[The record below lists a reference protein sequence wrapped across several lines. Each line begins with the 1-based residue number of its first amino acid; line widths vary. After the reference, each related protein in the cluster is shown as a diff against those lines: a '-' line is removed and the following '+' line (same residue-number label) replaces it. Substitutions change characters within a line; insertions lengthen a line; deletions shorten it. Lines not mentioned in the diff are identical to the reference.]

1 MSQYENLEELL
12 AGEKARKPFLNDGT
26 WTDEDIY
33 RLYRGKNPTAKPL
46 WEEHDKQL
54 DRGISGDVS
63 ANAMNGLAST
73 FDYFIDEESSDWM
86 KLSYNK
92 SLTGLT
98 EQLFSGDERYNLD
111 DYNPGIVADVAS
123 TALSFMMPL
132 DLLTFWAGGQLA
144 KPIAGFAAKGL
155 GYSAQ
160 KIGTIA
166 GKDMIIPAYRVMA
179 QKTLQKTGER
189 MLLQGINQGTALAVF
204 EGAIGGV
211 QAAINGEEI
220 LPGITGGVIHGG
232 IMGGIAGAVGGG
244 LMAKHAQFFGVSA
257 GGAQIAKGSL
267 EGKVLS
273 PWDYIKKTSTGIPG
287 QLLAESAVFTA
298 PTAYELSK
306 TDELTVKNL
315 AVEYAKT
322 LGLFGIL
329 KTKHH
334 LLERGGKFLDEHQTL
349 FGEPSKDHG
358 VENVVKGVKKNLE
371 DVDSKSIIDKDI
383 NQKNI
388 DGLDRLR
395 TKLFEEA
402 EIDRVEYD
410 TLREDID
417 WLRRGLKNNSLSNE
431 NKKDVERAVKTI
443 TKLKGLLSDMN
454 AEYKEQEGLGGI
466 SKVVKEE
473 FDGWKNEMNLLDE
486 TLNNLDNVKVT
497 KPEDVKITSGVMKKY
512 LKKKGIKTIER
523 DTDPKTGEP
532 LDKPIDVP
540 LAKATK
546 EEIQE
551 EYAATKDIF
560 KEEIE
565 REKAISGAGTVEEQA
580 AATVKKL
587 EERLG
592 LADIGTSEKKVEEI
606 QSKDLSEVVES
617 EKDSKRFLNRQ
628 ELDPSHKNYIEPQ
641 SKETNMILTDWLN
654 SLKSKT
660 SKNAKSVTKFLK
672 KIGKKDISEITF
684 EDIKNWVKEK
694 AEANEQIESDLQN
707 ITNSIK
713 HANDRGF
720 ITKLPYTQKQMKPMW
735 NISNELIK
743 RRSKEV
749 KGVAGTIAEELGGID
764 KTFAHVDK
772 STKKDL
778 EINTVANLHGKE
790 GFGLRAG
797 EISQLKPE
805 NIVKRGNYYEIILTS
820 TEAKSF
826 ARPVPISKKT
836 YDAIQKVIQ
845 KKKIKKGQ
853 HIFDKESS
861 SKASE
866 ISGITEKLLAKGVK
880 PQLELVL
887 RKLAETTWGIK
898 GLTQTGINY
907 FKSLMGHEVKWSDKI
922 YGTTASEGQLDRI
935 NTLARKV
942 IDGKLSGEKFE
953 EGVREILGVK
963 TTEQLQLARQTNL
976 RKVKLEEQKKQR
988 QFFREIAEGKLP
1000 DFKIKLNQKLGKKNG
1015 ERILGSA
1022 SEYTARIAKG
1032 EVREDTIPHE
1042 VSHVFTETIEA
1053 LGTPQAKRLLET
1065 GLRAVRQHYRKELA
1079 KLPKDKRLAQE
1090 KELLNQTVGEMATKA
1105 MKTEKRWEQITG
1117 EKAPLYQ
1124 KLGRVI
1130 KKFWSQMKIALGMG
1144 SEKDVAR
1151 IMAEGF
1157 VTGKLVPMAEKGAEI
1172 SKVEYYQTER
1182 TATSLQSEIKVH
1194 EKTIGNKLEIKEARE
1209 FDGFTIPSGKGSW
1222 KKGLEDGSLTPKM
1235 LDQYLQRVRELAA
1248 GRKPIGIKINEIDR
1262 EFNVKPEE
1270 RKLVLEQVFGVKN
1283 GDVKNITS
1291 KTLYKAYGDIIARY
1305 KNKLERND
1313 SATDIMIANKE
1324 SNKLPQSFFRRAVT
1338 DTFHLIRDYFSEK
1351 LAHRM
1356 TAHERLETD
1365 YRGDGSDAVH
1375 RMNKLIGKDIKR
1387 LDLYDPAVVA
1397 RKRAA
1402 DTLSKKDERFI
1413 AQLKVK
1419 GSNERKAVAIHKAM
1433 MNHYWKSLFAEYKRH
1448 MPDITYEQFKKD
1460 YGQKFINN
1468 YFTRKVNRQALEYMD
1483 KNAEYFQKV
1492 VDSMMKDSA
1501 MSKAKKD
1508 LKGKKD
1514 VTATDIDNLRDV
1526 YLEDANFRTE
1536 VTEQIWDMLHYS
1548 PMKVQNKNLF
1558 TRGIMLPE
1566 YIPVIKGGK
1575 TQMIRV
1581 YEKNYGATLESYIMN
1596 MSKFLAT
1603 ARHFPEFTKIATQY
1617 NISGATKATL
1627 IDAKSKKGE
1636 LGEMSEYAY
1645 QALMSQ
1651 LGNDIYRDQLNSGS
1665 RRFFSGAASLFA
1677 ATGLSSPLSGIKNLL
1692 IGIPRSV
1699 ATFGLKNTIA
1709 GAKTLWDAATWE
1721 VARKKG
1727 LTEYGAHSLELKE
1740 KKLPGIP
1747 ISMEFWFKFNLMTGT
1762 ENMNRIISAHAGTLF
1777 FNQVLSRYKGEPT
1790 MFKGVRGKKNDY
1802 RIMREVWK
1810 MSKEEIDWLEKT
1822 DVSAPE
1828 NAIKYKAMLD
1838 KVIQESHISTQG
1850 GTSTTRLPLWMQS
1863 PYKKELTL
1871 FQRIATSVTS
1881 DTYHNYIKPAVK
1893 RQNYTP
1899 LFKALVGHGLSG
1911 AALYSMYDTIL
1922 GQEPP
1927 KSQANGLERAGMYL
1941 WRGEFFGVLGESL
1954 SPYDR
1959 ELAMPVMEP
1968 VIYRNL
1974 KEGGKNLMAVYSGHK
1989 TWDAGISDFVNRS
2002 VVIAGQVSRIRNIT
2016 KSPHYEKHKRIRT
2029 LTGQFMKDN
2038 GYNTPTSHIL
2048 SERQPFYRKLNDALM
2063 FGSNEEVAKS
2073 YWAAMDFLIS
2083 DQAQHGITDAKY
2095 ATKEAHKS
2103 IMSSVKGRMNPL
2115 NLSNEKIISGKQVR
2129 LYSKREEFLKWLSP
2143 EKRREAIAL
2152 ESEYY
2157 FRLRKFEKLIDKK
2170 YYREAYSVFPWSSF
2184 IEARG
2189 YKGKR

>member
-12 AGEKARKPFLNDGT
+12 AGEKTRKPWLDDGT

-33 RLYRGKNPTAKPL
+33 RLYRDKNPVAKPL
-46 WEEHDKQL
+46 WEEHDKQI

-73 FDYFIDEESSDWM
+73 FDYFIDEESSNWM
-86 KLSYNK
+86 KLAYNK

-98 EQLFSGDERYNLD
+98 EQLFSGDERYDLD
-111 DYNPGIVADVAS
+111 HYEAGIVADVAS

-160 KIGTIA
+160 KIATVKGAEI
-166 GKDMIIPAYRVMA
+166 IIPAYRVMA
-179 QKTLQKTGER
+179 QKTLQKTGQR
-189 MLLQGINQGTALAVF
+189 ALLQGINQGTALAVF

-220 LPGITGGVIHGG
+220 LPGITEGVIHGG
-232 IMGGIAGAVGGG
+232 IMGGLAGAVGGG

-257 GGAQIAKGSL
+257 GGAQVAKGAL

-273 PWDYIKKTSTGIPG
+273 PWDYVKKVGTGIPG

-334 LLERGGKFLDEHQTL
+334 LFERGGKFLDEHHTL
-349 FGEPSKDHG
+349 FGKPPKDHG
-358 VENVVKGVKKNLE
+358 VDNVVKGVQENLE
-371 DVDSKSIIDKDI
+371 ETSKGSIENKKITQD
-383 NQKNI
+383 NI

-395 TKLFEEA
+395 TKLFEKA
-402 EIDRVEYD
+402 EIDKAEYD
-410 TLREDID
+410 ALKEDID
-417 WLRRGLKNNSLSNE
+417 WLRKGLKDNSLSNS

-443 TKLKGLLSDMN
+443 TKLKGLLSDID

-466 SKVVKEE
+466 TSVVKEE
-473 FDGWKNEMNLLDE
+473 FDGWKNEMALLDDKI
-486 TLNNLDNVKVT
+486 NNLDNIKVT
-497 KPEDVKITSGVMKKY
+497 KPEDMKITSGVMKKY

-523 DTDPKTGEP
+523 DTDPETGKVLDEP
-532 LDKPIDVP
+532 IEIP

-551 EYAATKDIF
+551 EYTATKEIVG
-560 KEEIE
+560 EEIE
-565 REKAISGAGTVEEQA
+565 YKKAETGVAG
-580 AATVKKL
+580 
-587 EERLG
+587 
-592 LADIGTSEKKVEEI
+592 VEEI
-606 QSKDLSEVVES
+606 AEATTQQIRKEFGMADIAEAESKVES
-617 EKDSKRFLNRQ
+617 IKEADIKSLPTAEKDSKKFLNRQ
-628 ELDPSHKNYIEPQ
+628 ELDSSHTDYIEPQ
-641 SKETNMILTDWLN
+641 SKETNMILADWLN
-654 SLKSKT
+654 SLKSKD
-660 SKNAKSVTKFLK
+660 SSDAMSVTRFLN

-684 EDIKNWVKEK
+684 DDIKNWVEKK

-707 ITNSIK
+707 ITNSIQ

-720 ITKLPYTQKQMKPMW
+720 ITKLPYTRKQMKPLW

-743 RRSKEV
+743 QRSEVV
-749 KGVAGTIAEELGGID
+749 KGVAGTISEELGGID
-764 KTFAHVDK
+764 KTFVHVDK

-790 GFGLRAG
+790 GFGLRAS
-797 EISQLKPE
+797 EINKLKPE
-805 NIVKRGNYYEIILTS
+805 NIIKRGDYYEIKLTS

-826 ARPVPISKKT
+826 ARPVPINKKT
-836 YDAIQKVIQ
+836 YDAIQKVI
-845 KKKIKKGQ
+845 KNKNIKEGRL
-853 HIFDKESS
+853 IFDKGSS
-861 SKASE
+861 SKAAE
-866 ISGITEKLLAKGVK
+866 MSGIKKKLLARGVK

-898 GLTQTGINY
+898 GLTQSGINY

-922 YGTTASEGQLDRI
+922 YGTTASPKQLDRI
-935 NTLARKV
+935 NALARKV

-953 EGVREILGVK
+953 KGVRDILGVK
-963 TTEQLQLARQTNL
+963 TTEQLQLARQTKL

-988 QFFREIAEGKLP
+988 QFFLEIAEGKLP

-1032 EVREDTIPHE
+1032 EVREDTISHE

-1053 LGTPQAKRLLET
+1053 LGTPESKRLLQT

-1105 MKTEKRWEQITG
+1105 MKTEKRWEQMTG

-1157 VTGKLVPMAEKGAEI
+1157 VTGKLVPIAEKGAEI

-1209 FDGFTIPSGKGSW
+1209 FEGFTIPSGKGSW
-1222 KKGLEDGSLTPKM
+1222 KKGFEDGSLTTKM

-1248 GRKPIGIKINEIDR
+1248 GRKPVGVKINEIDR

-1270 RKLVLEQVFGVKN
+1270 RKLVLEQVFGVRN

-1291 KTLYKAYGDIIARY
+1291 KTLYKAYGDVIARY

-1365 YRGDGSDAVH
+1365 YRGDGSDAVY
-1375 RMNKLIGKDIKR
+1375 RINKLIGKDIKR

-1402 DTLSKKDERFI
+1402 DVLTKKDERFI

-1433 MNHYWKSLFAEYKRH
+1433 MNHYWKSLFAEFKQH
-1448 MPDITYEQFKKD
+1448 MPDITFEQFKKD

-1483 KNAEYFQKV
+1483 KNAEYFQRV

-1501 MSKAKKD
+1501 TSKAKKD
-1508 LKGKKD
+1508 LKGKKG

-1526 YLEDANFRTE
+1526 YLEDTGLRTE
-1536 VTEQIWDMLHYS
+1536 VAEQIWDMLHYS

-1566 YIPVIKGGK
+1566 YIPVIKDGK

-1581 YEKNYGATLESYIMN
+1581 YEPNYGATLESYIMN

-1617 NISGATKATL
+1617 KISGATKATL

-1651 LGNDIYRDQLNSGS
+1651 LGSDIYRDQLNSGS
-1665 RRFFSGAASLFA
+1665 RRFFSGTASLFA

-1692 IGIPRSV
+1692 IGMPRAV
-1699 ATFGLKNTIA
+1699 ATFGLKNTIS
-1709 GAKTLWDAATWE
+1709 GVRTVWDAATWE

-1727 LTEYGAHSLELKE
+1727 LTEYGAHSLELRE
-1740 KKLPGIP
+1740 KKLPGVP
-1747 ISMEFWFKFNLMTGT
+1747 ISMEFWFKFNLMTQT
-1762 ENMNRIISAHAGTLF
+1762 ENFNRIVSAHAGTLF
-1777 FNQVLSRYKGEPT
+1777 FNQVMSRYKGEPT

-1810 MSKEEIDWLEKT
+1810 MSKEEIDWIEKT

-1828 NAIKYKAMLD
+1828 NAIKYKAILD
-1838 KVIQESHISTQG
+1838 KVIQESHIATQG
-1850 GTSTTRLPLWMQS
+1850 GTSTVRLPLWMQS

-1871 FQRIATSVTS
+1871 FQRIATSVTI

-1893 RQNYTP
+1893 HQNYTP

-1941 WRGEFFGVLGESL
+1941 WRGEFFGVLGEAL
-1954 SPYDR
+1954 SPYER
-1959 ELAMPVMEP
+1959 ELAMPIMEP

-1974 KEGGKNLMAVYSGHK
+1974 KEGGSNLMAVYSGAK
-1989 TWDAGISDFVNRS
+1989 TWDAGIADFTRRS
-2002 VVIAGQVSRIRNIT
+2002 VVLVGQIDRLIKKT
-2016 KSPHYEKHKRIRT
+2016 QSPHWEKHKRIRT
-2029 LTGQFMKDN
+2029 LTGQFMKDK
-2038 GYNTPTSHIL
+2038 GYNTPTSYVL
-2048 SERQPFYRKLNDALM
+2048 SEKQPFYRTLSDALM
-2063 FGSNEEVAKS
+2063 FGNDDAIGKS
-2073 YWAAMDFLIS
+2073 YWAAMNFLIS
-2083 DQAQHGITDAKY
+2083 DQGQHNITNAKY
-2095 ATKEAHKS
+2095 ATKEAHQS
-2103 IMSSVKGRMNPL
+2103 IMNSVKGRMNPL
-2115 NLSNEKIISGKQVR
+2115 NLSNEKIISGKRIR
-2129 LYSKREEFLKWLSP
+2129 LYSKREEFLNWLSP

-2152 ESEYY
+2152 ENEYY
-2157 FRLRKFEKLIDKK
+2157 FRLRKFEKLIAKK
-2170 YYREAYSVFPWSSF
+2170 RYREDYSVFPWSVF
-2184 IEARG
+2184 V
-2189 YKGKR
+2189 K